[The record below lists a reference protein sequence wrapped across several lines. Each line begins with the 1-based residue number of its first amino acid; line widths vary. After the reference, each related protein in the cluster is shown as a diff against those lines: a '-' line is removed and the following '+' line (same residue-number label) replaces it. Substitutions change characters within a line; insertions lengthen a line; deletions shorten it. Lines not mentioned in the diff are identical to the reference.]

1 MNAPH
6 SPATVAEQLRV
17 GTGTQDERPGIVEQL
32 SSLDTRLS
40 THPAAETD
48 MELSIEDRD
57 RPGQKVTLER
67 WIAGRRDWSPPPGNS
82 NSPPR

>member
-6 SPATVAEQLRV
+6 NPATVAGQLRV
-17 GTGTQDERPGIVEQL
+17 GTGFTQDERPGIVEQL

-48 MELSIEDRD
+48 MELSIKDRD
-57 RPGQKVTLER
+57 RPGQTVVACHVDGTGVLPR
-67 WIAGRRDWSPPPGNS
+67 PRDHLAAW
-82 NSPPR
+82 